1 MSTDSQRLTML
12 LDHLRMNPN
21 ELAKS
26 LGYKRTDRIYN
37 VLNGRNGISSALGK
51 DISATHCINYKWIMG
66 GEGDMLKNDT
76 TPSASTSNPTL
87 ERLKERVAAFGA
99 MTQPIVQT
107 AERLDKADVRGVV
120 ERWAALTTGINGT
133 LPKASGQQPEKGAL
147 KTFLAEFKAV
157 ARKNPSKALWVI
169 TGEEN
174 NNLADAAEL
183 MLKDNQVKGLR
194 IVNASLEAENEM
206 LKQKIKELTAIS
218 EQLSR

>member
-1 MSTDSQRLTML
+1 MQAI
-12 LDHLRMNPN
+12 N
-21 ELAKS
+21 ERISCIVKHFCGGNKAEFARRVGERPQTVSNWMARPITSRTVNKILAKFPEVNPS
-26 LGYKRTDRIYN
+26 WLQFGD
-37 VLNGRNGISSALGK
+37 
-51 DISATHCINYKWIMG
+51 
-66 GEGDMLKNDT
+66 GEMFKT
-76 TPSASTSNPTL
+76 SSNPTL

-133 LPKASGQQPEKGAL
+133 IPKASGQQPEKGAL
-147 KTFLAEFKAV
+147 RAFLAEFKAV

>member
-1 MSTDSQRLTML
+1 MQTIG
-12 LDHLRMNPN
+12 
-21 ELAKS
+21 E
-26 LGYKRTDRIYN
+26 RILEIKNYYFG
-37 VLNGRNGISSALGK
+37 NGRGSNVSFAKKLGVRGQVVSNWFGRGDGIGTNVINQILETFPEVDKGWLIGGNG
-51 DISATHCINYKWIMG
+51 N
-66 GEGDMLKNDT
+66 MLK
-76 TPSASTSNPTL
+76 SSSNPTL
-87 ERLKERVAAFGA
+87 ERLKERVAAFEA

-120 ERWAALTTGINGT
+120 ERWAALTTGMNGT
-133 LPKASGQQPEKGAL
+133 LPKANGQQPEKGAL
-147 KTFLAEFKAV
+147 RAFLAEFKAV